1 MQTEVLHRG
10 TQKEDRTKTGTI
22 SAPGVMRRYDISD
35 YRLAAVSTKK
45 IHLKTGQ
52 VEEDW
57 MISGDT
63 RLKFLKE
70 NNCNI
75 WDEWV
80 LEGTGTYR
88 PRLLKEMR
96 RVYKRNHFGWD
107 RPVVLDIGATP
118 DVVPVWTLVYESDDF
133 NIYEYVGT
141 PGIKKHHGIFD
152 KTEDAKNWMSW
163 MDQEDPIWFKFFVA
177 LGISDQEVVD
187 GELGKVYGEMF
198 RNIEDTRHIKCGSWS
213 NPEEQDI
220 AIAEFEALT
229 EKMKARGFTIAMDS
243 GYERCMTRKIDQ
255 VANLLRDLE
264 NNPDSRRLIL
274 CPWNPAY
281 VDEQAL
287 PPCHSFIQFWT
298 RELSAEKRYDIYV
311 KRWMRERD
319 ELHSDIAKRSRAD
332 IYTTH
337 EPYPLGVFMH
347 VEDGSYKRDE
357 HKLHAYLD
365 ELNVPRR
372 GLTCIFYM
380 RSNDVFLGA
389 PYNLTFYSSLTH
401 KLAHQF
407 NMYGEELVHMVGDA
421 HIYLN
426 HLDQVR
432 EQQERTPHNELP
444 RLNIKLPIGT
454 SILDMTYHD
463 LEVVGYNPQPAI
475 EAPVAV

>member
-1 MQTEVLHRG
+1 MDQYLSMQREVLERG
-10 TQKEDRTKTGTI
+10 VKKEDRTNTGTI
-22 SAPGVMRRYDISD
+22 SAPGVVRRYDIRGN
-35 YRLAAVSTKK
+35 RLAAVSTKK
-45 IHLKTGQ
+45 IHIKTGQ

-96 RVYKRNHFGWD
+96 RAYKRNHFGWEEPGVFSAGSTEEEIEHWTLLHVGD
-107 RPVVLDIGATP
+107 DYKIYVFPNERHMVLDK
-118 DVVPVWTLVYESDDF
+118 SD
-133 NIYEYVGT
+133 NNVNVKRWE
-141 PGIKKHHGIFD
+141 D
-152 KTEDAKNWMSW
+152 K
-163 MDQEDPIWFKFFVA
+163 EDPLWFEFYTA

-187 GELGKVYGEMF
+187 GELGKVYGAMF
-198 RNIEDTRHIKCGSWS
+198 RSIPDTRMVDPLS
-213 NPEEQDI
+213 NEEHM
-220 AIAEFEALT
+220 
-229 EKMKARGFTIAMDS
+229 KMHARGFEYMGS
-243 GYERCMTRKIDQ
+243 MTPVSDDVSTKDIYHRDFDQ
-255 VANLLRDLE
+255 FAELLKNLE
-264 NNPDSRRLIL
+264 HNPDSRRLIL
-274 CPWNPAY
+274 CPWNPLF

-298 RELSAEKRYDIYV
+298 RELDPCERYDIYV
-311 KRWMRERD
+311 ERFAREQK
-319 ELHSDIAKRSRAD
+319 ELYQDIAKRSHAD

-337 EPYPLGVFMH
+337 APYPLDLFCTVI
-347 VEDGSYKRDE
+347 DNAYQRDDV
-357 HKLHAYLD
+357 KLHAYCD
-365 ELNVPRR
+365 ALNIPRR
-372 GLTCIFYM
+372 GLTCLFYM

-407 NMYGEELVHMVGDA
+407 NMYGEELIHMVGDA

-426 HLDQVR
+426 HLDQVDL
-432 EQQERTPHNELP
+432 QQQRIPDQELP
-444 RLNIKLPIGT
+444 RLKINLPVGT

-463 LEVVGYNPQPAI
+463 LEVIGYNPQPAI